1 MIDTVTGK
9 IEVEGEPEGLGP
21 ALRLSAFLATP
32 LGHAAKLVVHNEPWR
47 TLHIAACRIGGEDFA
62 AMLTFEGERLATV
75 TLCLADPANA
85 LSYEALDAGH
95 RRWLAANLRGA
106 PAWRSEES
114 ERRFAWGTLWVGFD
128 VKSGGP
134 EIVVRYR

>member
-1 MIDTVTGK
+1 LIDTVTGN
-9 IEVEGEPEGLGP
+9 IEVEGDPEGLGP

-32 LGHAAKLVVHNEPWR
+32 LGRAAKLVVRNEPWR
-47 TLHIAACRIGGEDFA
+47 TLHIAACRIGGAEFA
-62 AMLTFEGERLATV
+62 AMLIFEGERLATV

-95 RRWLAANLRGA
+95 RRWVAANLRGGK
-106 PAWRSEES
+106 PWRTEES

-134 EIVVRYR
+134 EIVVSYR